1 MIAMQYEITLPAGY
15 DMEVIRERVRTRGPA
30 RDDFEGLGFKAY
42 LLRDTQYA
50 PFYVWN
56 TTAGMANFL
65 YRGGG
70 FQNIIRDFG
79 RPTVQHWPG
88 VAFVRGRATRAE
100 YATRKITRLAPEA
113 NPVEVVEEAESE
125 LTAAPGLHSA
135 AVGVDPRTWEVVRF
149 ELWEEHP
156 GEEGVYEVLHL
167 SEPELGDIRAR

>member
-1 MIAMQYEITLPAGY
+1 MQYEITLPADY
-15 DMEVIRERVRTRGPA
+15 DMGIIRERVRTRGHA
-30 RDDFEGLGFKAY
+30 LDAFEGLGFKAY
-42 LLRDTQYA
+42 LTRGTQYA

-56 TTAGMANFL
+56 TTEGMANFL

-79 RPTVQHWPG
+79 RPTVMHWPG
-88 VAFVRGRATRAE
+88 VAFIRGDAAE
-100 YATRKITRLAPEA
+100 AKYATRTITRLAPEA
-113 NPVEVVEEAESE
+113 NPIEVVSGTE
-125 LTAAPGLHSA
+125 LDKAPGLHSA

-167 SEPELGDIRAR
+167 SEPELDSIKTS